1 MKEKKIYYKLVTD
14 EYPGGLFYEDKA
26 DALLQSVSDR
36 DNGFPTYVR
45 TVRMDEDEV
54 NSYPEP

>member
-14 EYPGGLFYEDKA
+14 EYPGGLFYESKA
-26 DALLQSVSDR
+26 DALSQSVEDR
-36 DNGFPTYVR
+36 DNGYIVYVR
-45 TVRMDEDEV
+45 AVCMDEDEV